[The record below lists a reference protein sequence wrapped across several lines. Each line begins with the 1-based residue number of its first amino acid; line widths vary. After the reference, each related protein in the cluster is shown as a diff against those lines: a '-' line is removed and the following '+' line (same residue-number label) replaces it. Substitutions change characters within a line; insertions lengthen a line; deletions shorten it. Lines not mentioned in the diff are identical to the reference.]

1 MAVLYIYT
9 KFRRRATGLSPF
21 FFSEKKEKNMNYKE
35 SFVIYESV
43 YAQFE
48 RMLKA
53 DDIKGAASYIDAV
66 MQYGLYGA
74 LPDEDSPVW
83 LYGLDNVIASI
94 DSAKARYRE
103 KIDIPEDELI
113 DCLKK
118 GMTNDE
124 IAEYFNCSAR
134 TITRRK
140 KAYGINAEVL
150 NNYVDFEAEATE
162 KDMKKTDSYHSHSL
176 SYSDFYSDKHYEKD
190 NIKK

>member
-1 MAVLYIYT
+1 
-9 KFRRRATGLSPF
+9 
-21 FFSEKKEKNMNYKE
+21 MNYKE
-35 SFVIYESV
+35 SVVIYESV

-48 RMLKA
+48 RVLKA

-113 DCLKK
+113 ACLKK

-124 IAEYFNCSAR
+124 IAEYFKCSSR

-140 KAYGINAEVL
+140 KAYGINPAVL

-162 KDMKKTDSYHSHSL
+162 KEMKKTDS
-176 SYSDFYSDKHYEKD
+176 
-190 NIKK
+190 

>member
-1 MAVLYIYT
+1 
-9 KFRRRATGLSPF
+9 
-21 FFSEKKEKNMNYKE
+21 MNYKE

-83 LYGLDNVIASI
+83 IYGLDNVIASI

-113 DCLKK
+113 ACLKK
-118 GMTNDE
+118 GMINDE
-124 IAEYFNCSAR
+124 IAEYFKCSSR

-140 KAYGINAEVL
+140 KAYGINPAVL

-162 KDMKKTDSYHSHSL
+162 KDMKKTDS
-176 SYSDFYSDKHYEKD
+176 
-190 NIKK
+190 

>member
-1 MAVLYIYT
+1 MAVLYIDT
-9 KFRRRATGLSPF
+9 KFRWRATGLSPF
-21 FFSEKKEKNMNYKE
+21 FFSEKKEKNMNHKE

-83 LYGLDNVIASI
+83 IYGLDNVIASI

-103 KIDIPEDELI
+103 KIDIPE
-113 DCLKK
+113 
-118 GMTNDE
+118 
-124 IAEYFNCSAR
+124 YFKCSSR

-140 KAYGINAEVL
+140 KAYGINPAVL

-162 KDMKKTDSYHSHSL
+162 KDMKKTDS
-176 SYSDFYSDKHYEKD
+176 
-190 NIKK
+190 

>member
-1 MAVLYIYT
+1 
-9 KFRRRATGLSPF
+9 
-21 FFSEKKEKNMNYKE
+21 MNYKE

-94 DSAKARYRE
+94 DSAKAKYRE

-124 IAEYFNCSAR
+124 IAEYFKCSSR

-140 KAYGINAEVL
+140 KAYGINPAVL

-162 KDMKKTDSYHSHSL
+162 KDMKKTDS
-176 SYSDFYSDKHYEKD
+176 
-190 NIKK
+190 

>member
-1 MAVLYIYT
+1 
-9 KFRRRATGLSPF
+9 
-21 FFSEKKEKNMNYKE
+21 MNYKE

-53 DDIKGAASYIDAV
+53 DDIKGTVSYIDAV

-83 LYGLDNVIASI
+83 IYGLDNVIASI

-113 DCLKK
+113 ACLKK

-124 IAEYFNCSAR
+124 IAEYFKCSSR

-140 KAYGINAEVL
+140 KAYGINPAVL

-162 KDMKKTDSYHSHSL
+162 KDMKKTDS
-176 SYSDFYSDKHYEKD
+176 
-190 NIKK
+190 

>member
-1 MAVLYIYT
+1 
-9 KFRRRATGLSPF
+9 
-21 FFSEKKEKNMNYKE
+21 MNYKE

-83 LYGLDNVIASI
+83 IYGLDNVIASI

-113 DCLKK
+113 ACLKK

-124 IAEYFNCSAR
+124 IAEYFKCSSR

-140 KAYGINAEVL
+140 KAYGINPAVL

-162 KDMKKTDSYHSHSL
+162 KDMKKTDS
-176 SYSDFYSDKHYEKD
+176 
-190 NIKK
+190 

>member
-1 MAVLYIYT
+1 
-9 KFRRRATGLSPF
+9 
-21 FFSEKKEKNMNYKE
+21 MNYKE

-94 DSAKARYRE
+94 DSAKAKYRE

-113 DCLKK
+113 ACLKK

-140 KAYGINAEVL
+140 RLTALTQRCSIIMRTLRPRRQKR
-150 NNYVDFEAEATE
+150 T
-162 KDMKKTDSYHSHSL
+162 
-176 SYSDFYSDKHYEKD
+176 
-190 NIKK
+190 

>member
-1 MAVLYIYT
+1 
-9 KFRRRATGLSPF
+9 
-21 FFSEKKEKNMNYKE
+21 MNHKE

-83 LYGLDNVIASI
+83 IYGLDNVIASI

-113 DCLKK
+113 ACLKK

-124 IAEYFNCSAR
+124 IAEYFKCSSR

-140 KAYGINAEVL
+140 KAYGINPAVL

-162 KDMKKTDSYHSHSL
+162 KDMKKTDS
-176 SYSDFYSDKHYEKD
+176 
-190 NIKK
+190 

>member
-1 MAVLYIYT
+1 MAVLYIDT
-9 KFRRRATGLSPF
+9 KVRRRATGLSPF
-21 FFSEKKEKNMNYKE
+21 FFSEEKEKNMNYKE

-53 DDIKGAASYIDAV
+53 DDIKGTVSYIDAV

-83 LYGLDNVIASI
+83 IYGLDNVIASI

-113 DCLKK
+113 ACLKK

-124 IAEYFNCSAR
+124 IAEYFKCSSR

-140 KAYGINAEVL
+140 KAYGINPAVL

-162 KDMKKTDSYHSHSL
+162 KDMKKTDS
-176 SYSDFYSDKHYEKD
+176 
-190 NIKK
+190 

>member
-1 MAVLYIYT
+1 
-9 KFRRRATGLSPF
+9 
-21 FFSEKKEKNMNYKE
+21 MNYKE

-53 DDIKGAASYIDAV
+53 DDIKGTVSYIDAV

-83 LYGLDNVIASI
+83 IYGLDNVIASI

-113 DCLKK
+113 ACLKK

-124 IAEYFNCSAR
+124 IAEYFKCSSR

-140 KAYGINAEVL
+140 KAYGINPAVL
-150 NNYVDFEAEATE
+150 NNYADFEAEATE
-162 KDMKKTDSYHSHSL
+162 KEMKKTDS
-176 SYSDFYSDKHYEKD
+176 
-190 NIKK
+190 

>member
-1 MAVLYIYT
+1 
-9 KFRRRATGLSPF
+9 
-21 FFSEKKEKNMNYKE
+21 MNYKE

-113 DCLKK
+113 ACLKK

-124 IAEYFNCSAR
+124 IAEYFKCSSR

-140 KAYGINAEVL
+140 KAYGINPAVL

-162 KDMKKTDSYHSHSL
+162 KDMKKTDS
-176 SYSDFYSDKHYEKD
+176 
-190 NIKK
+190 

>member
-1 MAVLYIYT
+1 
-9 KFRRRATGLSPF
+9 
-21 FFSEKKEKNMNYKE
+21 MNYKE

-53 DDIKGAASYIDAV
+53 DDIKGTVSYIDAV

-83 LYGLDNVIASI
+83 IYGLDNVIASI

-113 DCLKK
+113 ACLKK

-124 IAEYFNCSAR
+124 IAEYFKCSSR

-140 KAYGINAEVL
+140 KAYGINPAVL
-150 NNYVDFEAEATE
+150 NNYADFEAEATE
-162 KDMKKTDSYHSHSL
+162 KDMKKTDS
-176 SYSDFYSDKHYEKD
+176 
-190 NIKK
+190 

>member
-1 MAVLYIYT
+1 
-9 KFRRRATGLSPF
+9 
-21 FFSEKKEKNMNYKE
+21 
-35 SFVIYESV
+35 
-43 YAQFE
+43 
-48 RMLKA
+48 MLKA

-113 DCLKK
+113 ACLKK

-124 IAEYFNCSAR
+124 IAEYFKCSSR

-140 KAYGINAEVL
+140 KAYGINPAVL

-162 KDMKKTDSYHSHSL
+162 KDMKKTDS
-176 SYSDFYSDKHYEKD
+176 
-190 NIKK
+190 

>member
-1 MAVLYIYT
+1 
-9 KFRRRATGLSPF
+9 
-21 FFSEKKEKNMNYKE
+21 MNYKE
-35 SFVIYESV
+35 SVVIYESV

-48 RMLKA
+48 RVLKA

-113 DCLKK
+113 ACLKK

-124 IAEYFNCSAR
+124 IAEYFKCSSR

-140 KAYGINAEVL
+140 KAYGINPAVL

-162 KDMKKTDSYHSHSL
+162 KDMKKTDS
-176 SYSDFYSDKHYEKD
+176 
-190 NIKK
+190 

>member
-1 MAVLYIYT
+1 
-9 KFRRRATGLSPF
+9 
-21 FFSEKKEKNMNYKE
+21 MNYKE
-35 SFVIYESV
+35 SVVIYESV

-53 DDIKGAASYIDAV
+53 DDIKGTVSYIDAV

-83 LYGLDNVIASI
+83 IYGLDNVIASI

-113 DCLKK
+113 ACLKK

-124 IAEYFNCSAR
+124 IAEYFKCSSR

-140 KAYGINAEVL
+140 KAYGINPAVL

-162 KDMKKTDSYHSHSL
+162 KDMKKTDS
-176 SYSDFYSDKHYEKD
+176 
-190 NIKK
+190 